1 VWFLGFVVCACD
13 CTPYGLYIQHVLR
26 LYPQLKSAL
35 AEVCQQNPLVLQER
49 HFDWERSLTL
59 RMARL
64 TPECSWA
71 IMSAWEHSICACS
84 MLLSAN
90 EH

>member
-1 VWFLGFVVCACD
+1 VWFLGFVVCACN
-13 CTPYGLYIQHVLR
+13 CAPYGLYIQHVLC
-26 LYPQLKSAL
+26 LYPQLESAL
-35 AEVCQQNPLVLQER
+35 AEVCQQNPLVLQE
-49 HFDWERSLTL
+49 HCFDWEHSLTL

-64 TPECSWA
+64 NPECSQA
-71 IMSAWEHSICACS
+71 ITSAWEHSICAHS